1 MTHLR
6 LEYVG
11 PAAKVGSRAGH
22 WRRSLGIGMAERPVV
37 SFGTLLRRL
46 RIDAGLTQE
55 ALAEAARLSYR
66 SISDLERGVNQSPRK
81 ETARLLAEALGL
93 TGAERIAFEAAAWGN
108 GGTVTRQVQ
117 VPETGPV
124 ALATRTLPRDVASF
138 TGRERELAYL
148 VEAVTDAAV
157 TGGVVGICAIGGMAG
172 IGKTALAVHAAHR
185 LAPQFPDGQIFL
197 PLHGHTPGQ
206 RPVDPADALASLLQ
220 ASGIAAQQIPA
231 GLEPRAWLWRDR
243 IADKRTLLVLDDAA
257 GHEQVRPLLPG
268 TAGSLVL
275 ITSRRHLTA
284 LEDAQVINLDILSAD
299 EAADLLVRLAAR
311 PSLHRANPPVQEISR
326 LCGHLPLAIGM
337 LARQLRHHPAWTAQ
351 ELAADLAAARSR
363 LELMQAE
370 NLSAAAAFD
379 LSYRDLTADQQHMF
393 RRLGLHPGADIDVY
407 AAAALSESSIDAAR
421 RNLAGLYDHYLIS
434 EPSHG
439 RYRMHDLI
447 SEHAQALAA
456 TEPAVYRDAAVDRL
470 LEYYLQATR
479 IASHHLVRRTR
490 PQPHSRRDIPP
501 SAVPDL
507 SKSKD
512 AGAWMHIERAN
523 LYAAA
528 NYAAAHSLSEFAV
541 TLPAAMH
548 GYLRHHGN
556 WDQVLTI
563 YRDALDQA
571 RQVGNWQAEADVL
584 TDIGDIQMLSG
595 NYPGAVTSLIH
606 ALEICRKHAD
616 KRGEAHAL
624 SILGYVQHQTGENR
638 AATVN
643 LASALKA
650 YHNHNDRLGEASTL
664 AYLSE
669 VQMATGQYD
678 EAKTGLEQAL
688 ELHYDLGNRLWEAE
702 ILNLLGVVQNT
713 IGDYKAAVSS
723 HMRALELQREIGNRI
738 GEAKTTCDLGSVQQA
753 NGDYLAAAASFACAL
768 EMDRDLGFRH
778 QEAYDLG
785 CLGAVQYLVGDY
797 TTAAA
802 TLVHALRLYRDLG
815 IRDGEAEVLNT
826 LGEMCLAAD
835 TPSEGRVHHEEAL
848 TVARTIE
855 SLPNQ
860 ARALEGIGR
869 CRLRD
874 GYSDTATEP
883 LHEALVIYQ
892 RIGSPHA
899 GRLRNV
905 IRENG
910 LDEGKAGILKYTFL

>member
-1 MTHLR
+1 VHLC
-6 LEYVG
+6 LEYVN
-11 PAAKVGSRAGH
+11 PAAKVGSRAGRRH
-22 WRRSLGIGMAERPVV
+22 RSLGIGMAEPAVV

-55 ALAEAARLSYR
+55 ALAEAAGLSYR

-93 TGAERIAFEAAAWGN
+93 TGAERIAFEAAARVH
-108 GGTVTRQVQ
+108 GGTVTRPVQ

-148 VEAVTDAAV
+148 VEAVADAAV
-157 TGGVVGICAIGGMAG
+157 TGGMVGICAIGGMAG

-185 LAPQFPDGQIFL
+185 LAPQFPDGQVFL

-220 ASGIAAQQIPA
+220 ATGIAAKQIPA
-231 GLEPRAWLWRDR
+231 GLEPRAWLWRHR
-243 IADKRTLLVLDDAA
+243 IADKRMLLVLDDAA

-275 ITSRRHLTA
+275 VTSRRHLTA
-284 LEDAQVINLDILSAD
+284 LEDAQVISLDILSAD
-299 EAADLLVRLAAR
+299 EAAALLVRLAAR
-311 PSLHRANPPVQEISR
+311 PGLHPANPSVQEISR

-351 ELAADLAAARSR
+351 ELAADLIAARSR

-379 LSYRDLTADQQHMF
+379 LSYRDLSEVQQHMF
-393 RRLGLHPGADIDVY
+393 RRLGLHPGTDIDVY
-407 AAAALSESSIDAAR
+407 AAAALSESGIDAAR
-421 RNLAGLYDHYLIS
+421 RNLADLYDHYLIA
-434 EPSHG
+434 EPSRG

-447 SEHAQALAA
+447 SEHAQVLAA
-456 TEPAVYRDAAVDRL
+456 TEPAVHRNAAIDRL
-470 LEYYLQATR
+470 LEYYLQTAR
-479 IASHHLVRRTR
+479 AASQHLVRRTH

-512 AGAWMHIERAN
+512 ATAWMHIEQAN
-523 LYAAA
+523 LHAAA
-528 NYAAAHSLSEFAV
+528 NYAATHGLTGFAV

-556 WDQVLTI
+556 WDRVLTV
-563 YRDALDQA
+563 YSGALDQA
-571 RQVGNWQAEADVL
+571 RQVGDWQAEADVL

-595 NYPGAVTSLIH
+595 NYPGAAASLTR
-606 ALEICRKHAD
+606 ALKICREHAD
-616 KRGEAHAL
+616 KHGEAHAL

-638 AATVN
+638 VAAAN
-643 LASALKA
+643 LASALKV
-650 YHNHNDRLGEASTL
+650 YHDHSDRLGEASTL

-669 VQMATGQYD
+669 VQMATGQYRV
-678 EAKTGLEQAL
+678 AKTGLEQAL
-688 ELHYDLGNRLWEAE
+688 ELHCDLGDPLGEAE

-713 IGDYKAAVSS
+713 MGDYKAAVSS
-723 HMRALELQREIGNRI
+723 HLRALELQRKIGNRI

-753 NGDYLAAAASFACAL
+753 NGDYLAAATSFACAL

-785 CLGAVQYLVGDY
+785 CLGTVQYLVGDY

-815 IRDGEAEVLNT
+815 IRDGEAEVLNAI
-826 LGEMCLAAD
+826 GEMYLAAD
-835 TPSEGRVHHEEAL
+835 IPSVGRVHHEEAL
-848 TVARTIE
+848 AVARTIE

-869 CRLRD
+869 CQLRD
-874 GYSDTATEP
+874 GYSDAATAP

-892 RIGSPHA
+892 HIGSPHA
-899 GRLRNV
+899 DRLRNV

-910 LDEGKAGILKYTFL
+910 LYMR